1 MKRCSCLLCSLLAYN
16 IVHLSTPKRY
26 TLYYNHKDDI
36 SVYTACR
43 LSPLAQYELTS
54 AVSESDITV
63 PRKLSCLTTDY
74 ALSPLVQA
82 ELSFGLLTSAY

>member
-1 MKRCSCLLCSLLAYN
+1 MIPAYHN

-36 SVYTACR
+36 SVYKAGR

-54 AVSESDITV
+54 AVSESDITI
-63 PRKLSCLTTDY
+63 PLKLCC
-74 ALSPLVQA
+74 
-82 ELSFGLLTSAY
+82 